1 MEREIKKGTTTVGI
15 ICKDGVIIA
24 ADQLA
29 SLGDFQF
36 NKDAKKVHEIT
47 PKIVMTTAGSV
58 GDNQALLRFL
68 RAQMKIYDLE
78 EKEPTVKAVATLI
91 SNILS
96 EKYLYSYL
104 PYQIFD
110 LLGGYDNE
118 PKLYSVDMV
127 GGTSK
132 EKEFSA
138 TGSGMTVA
146 YGILDS
152 NYKKDISLDE
162 GLNLAVKSIVAA
174 RKRISSVGG
183 ENITVYEITSDGAK
197 EIPSTRIKSIAEK
210 LDKKQ

>member
-1 MEREIKKGTTTVGI
+1 MKKGTTTVGVV
-15 ICKDGVIIA
+15 CTDGVVIA
-24 ADQLA
+24 ADQLS
-29 SLGDFQF
+29 SLGDFKF

-96 EKYLYSYL
+96 EKYLYTYL

-110 LLGGYDNE
+110 LLGGYDSE
-118 PKLYSVDMV
+118 PSLYSIDMV
-127 GGTSK
+127 GGVSP

-146 YGILDS
+146 YGILDAE
-152 NYKKDISLDE
+152 YKKEMTVEE
-162 GLNLAVKSIVAA
+162 GLNLAVKAIVAA

-183 ENITVYEITSDGAK
+183 ENITVYTVTKDGAK
-197 EIPSTRIKSIAEK
+197 EIPSTRIKSIADK
-210 LDKKQ
+210 LNK

>member
-1 MEREIKKGTTTVGI
+1 MEKQIKKGTTTVGV
-15 ICKDGVIIA
+15 ICKDGVVIA

-36 NKDAKKVHEIT
+36 NKDTKKVQEIT

-96 EKYLYSYL
+96 DKYLYSYL
-104 PYQIFD
+104 PYSIFD
-110 LLGGYDNE
+110 ILGGFDAKPE
-118 PKLYSVDMV
+118 LYSIDMV
-127 GGTSK
+127 GGVSEETK
-132 EKEFSA
+132 YAA

-152 NYKKDISLDE
+152 LYTSGMTVEQGISLAI
-162 GLNLAVKSIVAA
+162 NAIVAA

-183 ENITVYEITSDGAK
+183 ENITVYTVTADGAEEVPASRVK
-197 EIPSTRIKSIAEK
+197 GIADK
-210 LDKKQ
+210 L